1 VTRSVWV
8 VLPAA
13 YGRWVEAVN
22 TTFVGIDETLVAS
35 GLGIL
40 ISSLVLEIFAK
51 NASKIKL

>member
-40 ISSLVLEIFAK
+40 ISSTVLEIFAK
-51 NASKIKL
+51 NASKIEL